1 MRFHFRGA
9 VSAGEPVLAVVI
21 CLRRFQQARN
31 RLEPIAA
38 TGEALDTASLELLCQ
53 HLLDLNGFG
62 FAAIALDETKSDR
75 GSDNPGP
82 GEFVIHCNFPAFYRT
97 NLQRRRAGF
106 GGAGRTA
113 LREQGLISYGRGQI
127 LVRNR
132 QGMERMAGE
141 AYGTPEA
148 EYRRLFG

>member
-9 VSAGEPVLAVVI
+9 VSAGEPLLAVVT
-21 CLRRFQQARN
+21 CLRLFQQARN

-38 TGEALDTASLELLCQ
+38 MSEALDTARLELLRQ

-82 GEFVIHCNFPAFYRT
+82 GEFVIHCNFLLFI
-97 NLQRRRAGF
+97 
-106 GGAGRTA
+106 GRT
-113 LREQGLISYGRGQI
+113 YN
-127 LVRNR
+127 V
-132 QGMERMAGE
+132 AGPDLGAPVAPRSE
-141 AYGTPEA
+141 NKD
-148 EYRRLFG
+148 